1 MVQAMAALVVQV
13 ETACCRAGLLVGVA
27 ACLPAVVQGHQQEMM
42 HRLLFLKVGQVAVEM
57 EQTSLLLPPLEQ
69 TIVVQ
74 AVAVAA
80 ASQHRVTVQMVV
92 VELCM
97 CDTTMRTPQNHLARA
112 QTCLLHWEARRI
124 LVLDQMLSPT
134 TTWVKQCVCA

>member
-13 ETACCRAGLLVGVA
+13 ETACCRAGLSVGVA
-27 ACLPAVVQGHQQEMM
+27 ACLPAVVQEHQQEMM
-42 HRLLFLKVGQVAVEM
+42 HRHLFLKVDQVAAEM
-57 EQTSLLLPPLEQ
+57 EQTSPLLPPLEQ

-80 ASQHRVTVQMVV
+80 ASQHRVMAQMVA

-97 CDTTMRTPQNHLARA
+97 CDTTMRTLQSHSPKAPA
-112 QTCLLHWEARRI
+112 LL
-124 LVLDQMLSPT
+124 LP
-134 TTWVKQCVCA
+134 